1 VVAEARTWIGTKY
14 HHMAR
19 VKGAGTDCLMLLA
32 EVYEACGIIPHLDVP
47 FYPAD
52 WNLHRNAELYLA
64 GVMQHAREYYR
75 SCGLRDTADGKSTCW
90 CWNDTPDGGDISCA
104 ARGRLKAV
112 PEPGDVAL
120 FKFGRCYAHGAIITE
135 WPRLIHAWVG
145 VGVLEDNAE
154 TRPELAKQRRQV
166 RFFDPF

>member
-52 WNLHRNAELYLA
+52 WNLHRDAERYLS
-64 GVMQHAREYYR
+64 GVMQHAREIE
-75 SCGLRDTADGKSTCW
+75 G
-90 CWNDTPDGGDISCA
+90 P
-104 ARGRLKAV
+104 
-112 PEPGDVAL
+112 PQPGDVAL
-120 FKFGRCYAHGAIITE
+120 FKFGRCYAHGAIVTN
-135 WPRLIHAWVG
+135 WPLIIDAWVG
-145 VGVLEDNAE
+145 VGVLEGDA
-154 TRPELAKQRRQV
+154 TQPKLARAGRA